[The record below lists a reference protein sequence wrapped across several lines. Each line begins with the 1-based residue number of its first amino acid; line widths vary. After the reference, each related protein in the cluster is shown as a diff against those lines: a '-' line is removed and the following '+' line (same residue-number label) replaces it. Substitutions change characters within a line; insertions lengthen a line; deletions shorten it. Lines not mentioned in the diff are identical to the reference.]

1 VHDSLVCPRDGERQ
15 VFHIDLMVFRDDESQ
30 VLLDFI
36 TVDGHI
42 TVEVDV
48 ASVSVLVQVL
58 GRVRGQVRANRRHD
72 VNLF

>member
-1 VHDSLVCPRDGERQ
+1 
-15 VFHIDLMVFRDDESQ
+15 MVFRDDESQ